1 MLPAQTAQGAP
12 APRPSTS
19 TRRGR
24 LARVTG
30 SGALALCVTVL
41 GGCGRPD
48 DAGGSTPDA
57 TAPGGA
63 PSAAT
68 PNSAA
73 PAATD
78 GGATSDEPL
87 LADFTGV
94 VLPDGATA
102 AGLDYVNV
110 SGRATKPT
118 ILEAN
123 GAGVA
128 LLDLGGDG
136 DLDLVFAQ
144 GCADLDAL
152 IAGPGVDLEVFEN
165 DGRGNFTRLPGPGLR
180 GWWTGLC
187 AGDVDGDGDMDLV
200 VGGFGQAAVLLQDE
214 SGALVPVDEPG
225 LLPPGDGRLV
235 PGAPRAAGLPPT
247 WITSVAL
254 FDADRDG
261 RLDVYLG
268 QYLDLDPV
276 DPPLGELGEG
286 VLALPCSWKGLEVYC
301 GPRGMTAQ
309 PDRLLLGRGDGTFE
323 DASERLGDVEP
334 GFTLGVVPFDADGDG
349 DTDLYVAADSV
360 PNQLFVNDGTGTF
373 AEVGTGAGV
382 AVSTEGMAEAGMGVA
397 TGDLDR
403 DGRMDLAVTNF
414 SDEATQLFLGAPVG
428 FRAATYRTGLQRET
442 RRLLSWGVH
451 LVDLDADGR
460 LELFTANGHVYPQAD
475 SPNTGT
481 SYAQPDTLWRF
492 GRGLRAERIAP
503 GGDASILALARGTRG
518 SAIGDLDGDG
528 APEIVV
534 VTIDGPAAIG
544 RNTLGRTAH
553 RLELRLEGGGAEAS
567 STDASG
573 ASAPRSPRDGRG
585 ARVVVVPQLPEGEA
599 FAVLCEVQ
607 TASGYQSSSSPYLA
621 IGLGAATSYTSI
633 EVRWPSGRVE
643 RIEAGGGGRRLFLRE
658 GAGVVKSE
666 ELER

>member
-1 MLPAQTAQGAP
+1 MRPDLPARRAS
-12 APRPSTS
+12 APRPSAAARASRATHL
-19 TRRGR
+19 TR
-24 LARVTG
+24 LA
-30 SGALALCVTVL
+30 ALALFAIVV
-41 GGCGRPD
+41 GACGRPD
-48 DAGGSTPDA
+48 EASGATPSGVAVDPA
-57 TAPGGA
+57 KSGA
-63 PSAAT
+63 DPASAA
-68 PNSAA
+68 SAN
-73 PAATD
+73 AAGDRDPTTAAGD
-78 GGATSDEPL
+78 PL
-87 LADFTGV
+87 LTDFAGV
-94 VLPDGATA
+94 VLPDGAA
-102 AGLDYVNV
+102 DAGLDYVNV

-128 LLDLGGDG
+128 LLDLGNDG
-136 DLDLVFAQ
+136 DLDLVFSQ

-152 IAGPGVDLEVFEN
+152 ITGPGADLEVFEN
-165 DGRGNFTRLPGPGLR
+165 DGSGNFTRRPGPGLR
-180 GWWTGLC
+180 GWWTGLA

-200 VGGFGQAAVLLQDE
+200 AGGFGQAAVLLQDAN
-214 SGALVPVDEPG
+214 GALVAVDEPG

-235 PGAPRAAGLPPT
+235 PGAPRDAGLPPT
-247 WITSVAL
+247 WITSIAL

-261 RLDVYLG
+261 HLDVYLG

-286 VLALPCSWKGLEVYC
+286 VLALPCSWKGLAVYC

-360 PNQLFVNDGTGTF
+360 PNHLFVNDGNGTF
-373 AEVGTGAGV
+373 SEIGTGAGV
-382 AVSTEGMAEAGMGVA
+382 AVNTEGMAEAGMGVA

-403 DGRMDLAVTNF
+403 DGRLDLAVTNF
-414 SDEATQLFLGAPVG
+414 SDEATQLFLGAAVG

-475 SPNTGT
+475 SPDTGT
-481 SYAQPDTLWRF
+481 TYAQPDTLWRF
-492 GRGLRAERIAP
+492 GRSLRAEAIAP

-518 SAIGDLDGDG
+518 SAVGDLDGDG

-544 RNTLGRTAH
+544 RNTLGRTPH
-553 RLELRLEGGGAEAS
+553 RLELRLEG
-567 STDASG
+567 SG
-573 ASAPRSPRDGRG
+573 AGTDGTNAARTPRDGRG
-585 ARVVVVPQLPEGEA
+585 ARVVVVPNLPDGEQ
-599 FAVLCEVQ
+599 FAVLCEMQ
-607 TASGYQSSSSPYLA
+607 TACGYQSSSSPYLA
-621 IGLGAATSYTSI
+621 IGLGSATSFVSI

-643 RIEAGGGGRRLFLRE
+643 RIGPGDGGQRLFLRE
-658 GAGVVKSE
+658 GEGLVKAE

>member
-1 MLPAQTAQGAP
+1 MAL
-12 APRPSTS
+12 
-19 TRRGR
+19 
-24 LARVTG
+24 
-30 SGALALCVTVL
+30 GALALGAAVL

-48 DAGGSTPDA
+48 DASGAAPDGTAPAPGSTPSA
-57 TAPGGA
+57 VTPSPG
-63 PSAAT
+63 
-68 PNSAA
+68 A
-73 PAATD
+73 PAAASD
-78 GGATSDEPL
+78 GAASDAAASDDPV
-87 LADFTGV
+87 LADFSGV
-94 VLPDGATA
+94 VLPDGAAA
-102 AGLDYVNV
+102 AGLDYVNL

-128 LLDLGGDG
+128 LIDLENDG
-136 DLDLVFAQ
+136 DLDLVFSQ
-144 GCADLDAL
+144 GCADLDTL
-152 IAGPGVDLEVFEN
+152 ITGPGADLEIFAN
-165 DGRGNFTRLPGPGLR
+165 DGSGNFTRRPGPGLR

-200 VGGFGQAAVLLQDE
+200 VGGFGQAAVLLQDG

-225 LLPPGDGRLV
+225 LLPPGDRRLV
-235 PGAPRAAGLPPT
+235 PGEPRTAGLPPT

-261 RLDVYLG
+261 HLDVYLG

-309 PDRLLLGRGDGTFE
+309 PDRLLLGRGDGTFV

-360 PNQLFVNDGTGTF
+360 PNLLFVNDGTGTF

-492 GRGLRAERIAP
+492 GRGLRAEAIPP
-503 GGDASILALARGTRG
+503 GGDTSILALARGTRG
-518 SAIGDLDGDG
+518 SAVGDLDGDG

-544 RNTLGRTAH
+544 RNTHGRTAH
-553 RLELRLEGGGAEAS
+553 RLELRLEGAGARTGGGQTGGEGADGAAS
-567 STDASG
+567 AG
-573 ASAPRSPRDGRG
+573 APRSPRDGRG
-585 ARVVVVPQLPEGEA
+585 ARVVVVPKLPENEA

-607 TASGYQSSSSPYLA
+607 TTSGYQSSSSPYLA

-633 EVRWPSGRVE
+633 EVRWPSGRIE
-643 RIEAGGGGRRLFLRE
+643 RIEAGDGGRRLFLRE